1 MSWLIKITVF
11 AIMFSDKP
19 GAPEGPL
26 VVDEV
31 FADSCRL
38 SWKPPVDD
46 GNAPVSGRFT
56 RLKIS
61 NVIWSSFLMQFY
73 Q

>member
-1 MSWLIKITVF
+1 
-11 AIMFSDKP
+11 MFQYVADKP
-19 GAPEGPL
+19 GPPEGPL

-46 GNAPVSGRFT
+46 GNAPVSG
-56 RLKIS
+56 
-61 NVIWSSFLMQFY
+61 
-73 Q
+73 

>member
-1 MSWLIKITVF
+1 MF
-11 AIMFSDKP
+11 QYFSDKP
-19 GAPEGPL
+19 GPPEGPL

-46 GNAPVSGRFT
+46 GNAPVSGYFT
-56 RLKIS
+56 CIKIIY
-61 NVIWSSFLMQFY
+61 NIMFVFG
-73 Q
+73 